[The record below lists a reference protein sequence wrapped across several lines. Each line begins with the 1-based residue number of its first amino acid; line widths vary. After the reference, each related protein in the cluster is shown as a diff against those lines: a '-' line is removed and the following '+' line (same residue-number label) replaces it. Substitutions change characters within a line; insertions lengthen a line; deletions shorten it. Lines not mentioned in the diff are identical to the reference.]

1 MGLTQ
6 WMAPVMIAFFLS
18 SVAVAVENEQGEPSL
33 RIGIGDPVAGKEKAD
48 AGRCLECH
56 GSDGLSGDTRIP
68 NHAGQ
73 YAGYL
78 AKQLNDFQSG
88 ARQHAV
94 MSVMA
99 EDLDAADIAD
109 MAAYFAA
116 QKPMQGRD
124 GSPNRTVPH
133 LFLHG
138 DAGRDIPACAGCHGQ
153 HGEGRE
159 NGDGTVY
166 PVIGGQRKA
175 YLHSQL
181 VGWKLGERQNSL
193 NGVMNRIAG
202 RLSDDEIEALADY
215 LSGLQPRE
223 F

>member
-6 WMAPVMIAFFLS
+6 WMAAGMIALFAS
-18 SVAVAVENEQGEPSL
+18 SGAVAVENERKGMSL
-33 RIGIGDPVAGKEKAD
+33 RTGIGDPVAGKEKAD

-78 AKQLNDFQSG
+78 VKQLTDFQSG
-88 ARQHAV
+88 VRQHAV

-109 MAAYFAA
+109 IAAHFAA
-116 QKPMQGRD
+116 QKPMRGQD
-124 GSPNRTVPH
+124 GSVNRTVPD

-138 DAGRDIPACAGCHGQ
+138 DAGRGIPACADCHGQ
-153 HGEGRE
+153 RGEGRAGE
-159 NGDGTVY
+159 DGTVY
-166 PVIGGQRKA
+166 PVIGGQRKV

-181 VGWKLGERQNSL
+181 VGWKLGERQNSP

-215 LSGLQPRE
+215 LSGLQPQ
-223 F
+223 

>member
-6 WMAPVMIAFFLS
+6 WMAAGMIALFAS
-18 SVAVAVENEQGEPSL
+18 SGAVAVENERKGTSL
-33 RIGIGDPVAGKEKAD
+33 LIGIGDPIAGKEKAD

-56 GSDGLSGDTRIP
+56 GSDGLSEDTRIP

-78 AKQLNDFQSG
+78 VKQLRDFQTG

-99 EDLDAADIAD
+99 EDLDAADMADIA
-109 MAAYFAA
+109 AHFAS

-124 GSPNRTVPH
+124 GSGNRTIPD
-133 LFLHG
+133 LFVHG
-138 DAGRDIPACAGCHGQ
+138 HAGRGITACAGCHGQ

-166 PVIGGQRKA
+166 PVIGGQRKV

-181 VGWKLGERQNSL
+181 VGWKLGERHNSPD
-193 NGVMNRIAG
+193 GVMNRVAG

-215 LSGLQPRE
+215 LSGLQPR
-223 F
+223 

>member
-6 WMAPVMIAFFLS
+6 WMAAGMIALFAS
-18 SVAVAVENEQGEPSL
+18 SGAVAFENERKGTSL
-33 RIGIGDPVAGKEKAD
+33 RIGIGDPIAGKEKAD

-56 GSDGLSGDTRIP
+56 GSDGFSGDTRIP

-78 AKQLNDFQSG
+78 AKQLNDFQTG

-124 GSPNRTVPH
+124 GSPNRTIPH

-138 DAGRDIPACAGCHGQ
+138 DAGRDIPLCAGCHGQ
-153 HGEGRE
+153 HGEGRVDK
-159 NGDGTVY
+159 DGTVY
-166 PVIGGQRKA
+166 PVIGGQRKV

-181 VGWKLGERQNSL
+181 VGWKLGERQNSPHD
-193 NGVMNRIAG
+193 VMNRVAG
-202 RLSDDEIEALADY
+202 RLSADEIEALADY
-215 LSGLQPRE
+215 LSGLQPR
-223 F
+223 

>member
-6 WMAPVMIAFFLS
+6 WMAAVMIALFAS
-18 SVAVAVENEQGEPSL
+18 SGAVAVENEREGTSL
-33 RIGIGDPVAGKEKAD
+33 RIGIGDPLAGKEKAD

-78 AKQLNDFQSG
+78 VKQLTDFQSG

-109 MAAYFAA
+109 IAAYFAA
-116 QKPMQGRD
+116 QNPMRGRD
-124 GSPNRTVPH
+124 GSGNRAVPD
-133 LFLHG
+133 LFAHG
-138 DAGRDIPACAGCHGQ
+138 DTGRGIPACAGCHGW
-153 HGEGRE
+153 HGEGRADK
-159 NGDGTVY
+159 DGTVY
-166 PVIGGQRKA
+166 PVIGGQRKV

-181 VGWKLGERQNSL
+181 VGWKLGERHNSPD
-193 NGVMNRIAG
+193 GVMNRVAG

-215 LSGLQPRE
+215 LSGLQPR
-223 F
+223 

>member
-6 WMAPVMIAFFLS
+6 WMAAGMIALFAS
-18 SVAVAVENEQGEPSL
+18 SGAVAVENERKGTSL
-33 RIGIGDPVAGKEKAD
+33 RIGIGDPIAGKEKAD

-56 GSDGLSGDTRIP
+56 GSDGLSEDTRIP

-88 ARQHAV
+88 ARQHSV

-138 DAGRDIPACAGCHGQ
+138 DAGRDIPACAECHGKQ
-153 HGEGRE
+153 GEGRE

-166 PVIGGQRKA
+166 PVIGGQRKV

-181 VGWKLGERQNSL
+181 VGWKLGERHNSRD
-193 NGVMNRIAG
+193 GVMNRVAG

-215 LSGLQPRE
+215 LSGLQPR
-223 F
+223 